1 MEGFFSFLCP
11 KNMKTAGQIIDTQL
25 PTLGD
30 DFDIALALRWMD
42 ECSVSELPIVVNG
55 VFKGLISENQLL
67 DIEGDETFIM
77 PALSSWNIGADD
89 HFFTMVHQFARY
101 QTSIAPVI
109 SKDNTYLGC
118 VTREDLVDLLNDMTS
133 AHLDGGVVLLEM
145 APRDYTL
152 QQIAR
157 IVEENDAKVLALF
170 AYPNER
176 GMTEVVLKLD
186 VKNVNAIIRSL
197 ERFEY
202 RVRATFQ
209 HPEANIDLLDRYD
222 TLMRFLDVD

>member
-1 MEGFFSFLCP
+1 
-11 KNMKTAGQIIDTQL
+11 MKTASQIIDVQV
-25 PTLGD
+25 PTLSE
-30 DFDIALALRWMD
+30 DFEVSLALRLMD
-42 ECSVSELPIVVNG
+42 ECGVTELPIVVNE
-55 VFKGLISENQLL
+55 VFKGLISESQLL
-67 DIEGDETFIM
+67 DIDGDDTFIM
-77 PALSSWNIGADD
+77 PALSHWNMGSDD

-101 QTSIAPVI
+101 QTSIAPVVG
-109 SKDNTYLGC
+109 KDNRYLGC
-118 VTREDLVDLLNDMTS
+118 VTREDLVDVLNDMTS
-133 AHLDGGVVLLEM
+133 AQIDGGVVLLEM
-145 APRDYTL
+145 NPRDYTL

-157 IVEENDAKVLALF
+157 IVEENDAKVLTLF

-176 GMTEVVLKLD
+176 GMTEVVLKSD

-222 TLMRFLDVD
+222 TLMRFLDED

>member
-1 MEGFFSFLCP
+1 
-11 KNMKTAGQIIDTQL
+11 MKTASQIIDTQL

-30 DFDIALALRWMD
+30 DFDVALALRWMD
-42 ECSVSELPIVVNG
+42 ECSVSELPVVVNG
-55 VFKGLISENQLL
+55 AFKGLVSENQLL
-67 DIEGDETFIM
+67 DIDGEDTFIM
-77 PALSSWNIGADD
+77 PALSFWSVGPDD

-109 SKDNTYLGC
+109 GKDNTYLGC

-133 AHLDGGVVLLEM
+133 AHIDGGVVLLEM

-152 QQIAR
+152 QQISR
-157 IVEENDAKVLALF
+157 IVEENDAKILTLF

-186 VKNVNAIIRSL
+186 VKNINAIIRSL
-197 ERFEY
+197 ERFDY

-222 TLMRFLDVD
+222 TLMRFLDED

>member
-1 MEGFFSFLCP
+1 
-11 KNMKTAGQIIDTQL
+11 MKTASQIIDTQL
-25 PTLGD
+25 PVLGE
-30 DFDIALALRWMD
+30 DFDVALALRWMD
-42 ECSVSELPIVVNG
+42 ECSVSELPVVVNG
-55 VFKGLISENQLL
+55 EFKGLLSENQLL
-67 DIEGDETFIM
+67 DIDGDEIFIM
-77 PALSSWNIGADD
+77 PALSSWSIKSDD
-89 HFFTMVHQFARY
+89 HFFSMVHQFARY
-101 QTSIAPVI
+101 QTSIAPVM

-118 VTREDLVDLLNDMTS
+118 ITREDLVDMLNDMTS
-133 AHLDGGVVLLEM
+133 AHVDGGVVLLEM

-152 QQIAR
+152 QQISR
-157 IVEENDAKVLALF
+157 IVEENDAKILTLF

-197 ERFEY
+197 ERFDY

-222 TLMRFLDVD
+222 TLMRFLDED